1 MIESKTNSESSSKM
15 RRDSHTNK
23 AANGNKVKVR
33 LNLILRGEVA
43 GKLIEL
49 RTRGIIRSYTD
60 GIYQSIQ
67 LFYAKIVEQ
76 DLSAARLRAMEKN
89 CEEDNVDN

>member
-43 GKLIEL
+43 GKPIEL
-49 RTRGIIRSYTD
+49 KTGAYPKHTD